1 MTSTFTKAE
10 IAALKK
16 LKSEESFL
24 ISCIPEKN
32 SKDWNEDLVA
42 GMSAYKNLIKK
53 DLCFFTEEEPLIL
66 DDGEEFDFTPSAY
79 LTEKGLVLVN
89 SQDFNNI

>member
-24 ISCIPEKN
+24 ISRIPEKN
-32 SKDWNEDLVA
+32 AKDWNDDLVA
-42 GMSAYKNLIKK
+42 GMPAYKSLIKK

-79 LTEKGLVLVN
+79 LTEKGLTIVN
-89 SQDFNNI
+89 RLDFSRI